1 MLLKWSVQPLVRAG
15 DVQDAT
21 WPLSVVRCVQII
33 FLSMQ
38 YNKDEHSN
46 YNSEKSDGSV
56 VKVAPPVY
64 LALTRHLGR
73 TG

>member
-1 MLLKWSVQPLVRAG
+1 
-15 DVQDAT
+15 
-21 WPLSVVRCVQII
+21 
-33 FLSMQ
+33 MQ